1 MSNRFAHLRHILDEL
16 KPSERIVLFIW
27 IGLSVVLIFGLAAFG
42 IPYIST
48 FSYHSPLAV
57 FVLLLFAPLLLIMTE
72 KTPHEDEEIGLG
84 YNKIALLLVLETIGI
99 ILALFLP
106 LPWYLNPATFI
117 VTFLIPLYVTLFVLK
132 IPRGR
137 LGFTGL
143 QVRNVLGSLILTLA
157 YAMLV
162 FIAYGFTE
170 LVGGVEFF
178 QTQHFVDP
186 ILSLNNIPLAVLY
199 SIPVLLLLAA
209 IPEEFMFRTLIQ
221 TSLTEKHGPL
231 LGVLVSSLIFG
242 LFHIPVNYFTYLVF
256 TPIPAD
262 ALIFALLFSFVYQ
275 AQVGLIF
282 GIAWQRSR
290 SLVLP
295 ISLHLVHNMV
305 EMAPVFLS
313 LALGIV

>member
-1 MSNRFAHLRHILDEL
+1 MSNRFAHLSDLLDEL
-16 KPSERIVLFIW
+16 KPSERIALFIW
-27 IGLSVVLIFGLAAFG
+27 IGLSAVLIFGLAAVG

-48 FSYHSPLAV
+48 FSYHSPLAI

-72 KTPHEDEEIGLG
+72 KTPHEAEGMGLG
-84 YNKIALLLVLETIGI
+84 YDKIALLLVLEMIGI
-99 ILALFLP
+99 VLALFLP
-106 LPWYLNPATFI
+106 LPWYSNPATFI
-117 VTFLIPLYVTLFVLK
+117 VAFLIPLYVTLFVLK
-132 IPRGR
+132 IPKDR

-143 QVRNVLGSLILTLA
+143 DVRNVLGSLILTLA

-162 FIAYGFTE
+162 FIAYGFNE

-178 QTQHFVDP
+178 QTQHFVNP
-186 ILSLNNIPLAVLY
+186 ILSLSNIPLAVLY

-221 TSLTEKHGPL
+221 TNLSEKHGPL
-231 LGVLVSSLIFG
+231 LGILASSLIFG
-242 LFHIPVNYFTYLVF
+242 LFHIPVNYMTYLFFNPV
-256 TPIPAD
+256 PAD
-262 ALIFALLFSFVYQ
+262 ALIYALLFSFVYQ

-290 SLVLP
+290 SLILP
-295 ISLHLVHNMV
+295 VSLHLVHNMV

-313 LALGIV
+313 LALGFG

>member
-1 MSNRFAHLRHILDEL
+1 MDEL
-16 KPSERIVLFIW
+16 KPSERAVLFIW
-27 IGLSVVLIFGLAAFG
+27 IGLSVVLIFGLAAVG

-48 FSYHSPLAV
+48 FSHHSPLAV
-57 FVLLLFAPLLLIMTE
+57 FALLLFTPLLLIMTE
-72 KTPHEDEEIGLG
+72 KTPHDDQGMGLG
-84 YNKIALLLVLETIGI
+84 YDKIALLLVLEMIGI

-132 IPRGR
+132 IPRDR

-143 QVRNVLGSLILTLA
+143 EMRNVLGSLILTLA
-157 YAMLV
+157 YAMLI
-162 FIAYGFTE
+162 FIAYGFNE

-178 QTQHFVDP
+178 WTYHSVDP
-186 ILSLNNIPLAVLY
+186 VVSLSNIPFAVLY

-221 TSLTEKHGPL
+221 TNLTEKHGPL
-231 LGVLVSSLIFG
+231 LGVLASSLVFG
-242 LFHIPVNYFTYLVF
+242 VFHIPVNYLTYLVF
-256 TPIPAD
+256 TPVPAD
-262 ALIFALLFSFVYQ
+262 ALIFAILFSFVYQ

-295 ISLHLVHNMV
+295 VSLHLVHNMV
-305 EMAPVFLS
+305 EMAPVFLF
-313 LALGIV
+313 LALGFA

>member
-1 MSNRFAHLRHILDEL
+1 VSNRFAHLSDLMDEL
-16 KPSERIVLFIW
+16 RPSERAVLFIW
-27 IGLSVVLIFGLAAFG
+27 IGLSVVLIFGLAAIG

-48 FSYHSPLAV
+48 FSYHSPLTV

-72 KTPHEDEEIGLG
+72 KTPHEAEGMGLG
-84 YNKIALLLVLETIGI
+84 YDKIALLLVLEMVGI
-99 ILALFLP
+99 VLALSLP
-106 LPWYLNPATFI
+106 LPWYWNPATFI
-117 VTFLIPLYVTLFVLK
+117 VAFLIPLYVALFVLK
-132 IPRGR
+132 IPKDR

-143 QVRNVLGSLILTLA
+143 EVRNVLGSLILTLA

-162 FIAYGFTE
+162 FIAYGFNE

-186 ILSLNNIPLAVLY
+186 ILSLSNIPLAVLY
-199 SIPVLLLLAA
+199 SIPVLLLLSA

-221 TSLTEKHGPL
+221 TNLTEKHGPL
-231 LGVLVSSLIFG
+231 LGILASSLIFG
-242 LFHIPVNYFTYLVF
+242 LFHIPVNYMTYLFFNPV
-256 TPIPAD
+256 PAD
-262 ALIFALLFSFVYQ
+262 ALIYALLFSFVYQ

-290 SLVLP
+290 SLILP
-295 ISLHLVHNMV
+295 VSLHLVHNMV

-313 LALGIV
+313 LALGFG

>member
-1 MSNRFAHLRHILDEL
+1 MSNRFAHLSGLLDEL
-16 KPSERIVLFIW
+16 KPSERIALFIW
-27 IGLSVVLIFGLAAFG
+27 IGLSAVLIFGLAAVG

-72 KTPHEDEEIGLG
+72 KTPHEAEGMGLG
-84 YNKIALLLVLETIGI
+84 YDKIALLLVLEMVGI
-99 ILALFLP
+99 VLALFLP

-117 VTFLIPLYVTLFVLK
+117 VAFLIPLYVTLFVLK
-132 IPRGR
+132 IPKNR
-137 LGFTGL
+137 LGFTEL
-143 QVRNVLGSLILTLA
+143 KVRDVLGSLILTLA

-162 FIAYGFTE
+162 FIAYGFNE

-186 ILSLNNIPLAVLY
+186 ILSLSNIPLAVLY

-221 TSLTEKHGPL
+221 TNLSEKHGPL
-231 LGVLVSSLIFG
+231 LGILASSLIFG
-242 LFHIPVNYFTYLVF
+242 LFHIPVNYMTYLFFNPV
-256 TPIPAD
+256 PAD
-262 ALIFALLFSFVYQ
+262 ALIYALLFSFVYQ

-290 SLVLP
+290 SLILP
-295 ISLHLVHNMV
+295 VSLHLVHNMV

-313 LALGIV
+313 LALGFG

>member
-1 MSNRFAHLRHILDEL
+1 L
-16 KPSERIVLFIW
+16 KPSERIALFIW
-27 IGLSVVLIFGLAAFG
+27 IGLSAVLIFGLAAVG

-72 KTPHEDEEIGLG
+72 KTPHEAEGMGLG
-84 YNKIALLLVLETIGI
+84 YDKIALLLVLEMVGI
-99 ILALFLP
+99 VLALFLP

-117 VTFLIPLYVTLFVLK
+117 VAFLIPLYVTLFVLK
-132 IPRGR
+132 IPKNR
-137 LGFTGL
+137 LGFTEL
-143 QVRNVLGSLILTLA
+143 KVRDVLGSLILTLA

-162 FIAYGFTE
+162 FIAYGFNE

-186 ILSLNNIPLAVLY
+186 ILSLSNIPLAVLY

-221 TSLTEKHGPL
+221 TNLSEKHGPL
-231 LGVLVSSLIFG
+231 LGILASSLIFG
-242 LFHIPVNYFTYLVF
+242 LFHIPVNYMTYLFFNPV
-256 TPIPAD
+256 PAD
-262 ALIFALLFSFVYQ
+262 ALIYALLFSFVYQ

-290 SLVLP
+290 SLILP
-295 ISLHLVHNMV
+295 VSLHLVHNMV

-313 LALGIV
+313 LALGFG

>member
-1 MSNRFAHLRHILDEL
+1 MSNRFAPLRNLMGEL
-16 KPSERIVLFIW
+16 KPSERIALFIW
-27 IGLSVVLIFGLAAFG
+27 IGLSVVLILGLAAIG

-48 FSYHSPLAV
+48 FSYHSPLAI
-57 FVLLLFAPLLLIMTE
+57 FALLLFAPLLLIMTE
-72 KTPHEDEEIGLG
+72 KTPHEGEWMGLG
-84 YNKIALLLVLETIGI
+84 YDKIALFLVLETIGI

-106 LPWYLNPATFI
+106 LPWYSNPATFI
-117 VTFLIPLYVTLFVLK
+117 VAFLIPLCVVLFVLK
-132 IPRGR
+132 IPKDR

-143 QVRNVLGSLILTLA
+143 EVRNVLGSLILTLA

-162 FIAYGFTE
+162 FIAYGFNE

-178 QTQHFVDP
+178 QADHFVDP
-186 ILSLNNIPLAVLY
+186 ILSLSNIPLAVLY

-221 TSLTEKHGPL
+221 TNLTEKHGPL
-231 LGVLVSSLIFG
+231 LGILASSLIFG
-242 LFHIPVNYFTYLVF
+242 LFHIPVNYLAYLVF

-262 ALIFALLFSFVYQ
+262 ALMFAILFSFVYQ

-295 ISLHLVHNMV
+295 VSLHLVHNMV
-305 EMAPVFLS
+305 EMAPVFLIF
-313 LALGIV
+313 ALGIV

>member
-1 MSNRFAHLRHILDEL
+1 MSNRFAHLSDLMDEL
-16 KPSERIVLFIW
+16 KPFERAALFIW
-27 IGLSVVLIFGLAAFG
+27 IGLSVVLILGLAAVG

-48 FSYHSPLAV
+48 FSYHSPLAI

-72 KTPHEDEEIGLG
+72 RTPHEDEGMGLD
-84 YNKIALLLVLETIGI
+84 YDKIALLLVLEMIGI

-117 VTFLIPLYVTLFVLK
+117 VTFLIPLYVALFVLK
-132 IPRGR
+132 IPRNR
-137 LGFTGL
+137 LGFTEPKM
-143 QVRNVLGSLILTLA
+143 QDVLGSLILTLA

-162 FIAYGFTE
+162 FIAYGFNE

-178 QTQHFVDP
+178 RTYHFVDP
-186 ILSLNNIPLAVLY
+186 VLSLSNIPLAVLY

-221 TSLTEKHGPL
+221 TNLTEKHGPL
-231 LGVLVSSLIFG
+231 LGILASSLIFG
-242 LFHIPVNYFTYLVF
+242 LFHIPVNYLTYLVF
-256 TPIPAD
+256 TPVPVD
-262 ALIFALLFSFVYQ
+262 ALMFAILFSFVYQ

-295 ISLHLVHNMV
+295 VSLHLVHNMV
-305 EMAPVFLS
+305 EMAPVFLV
-313 LALGIV
+313 LALGVA

>member
-1 MSNRFAHLRHILDEL
+1 MSNRFAHLSGLLDEL
-16 KPSERIVLFIW
+16 KPSERIALFTW
-27 IGLSVVLIFGLAAFG
+27 IGLSAVLIFGLAAVG
-42 IPYIST
+42 ILYIST

-72 KTPHEDEEIGLG
+72 KTPHEAEGMGLG
-84 YNKIALLLVLETIGI
+84 YDKIALLLVLEMVGI
-99 ILALFLP
+99 VLALFLP

-117 VTFLIPLYVTLFVLK
+117 VAFLIPLYVTLFVLK
-132 IPRGR
+132 IPKNR
-137 LGFTGL
+137 LGFTEL
-143 QVRNVLGSLILTLA
+143 KVRDVLGSLILTLA

-162 FIAYGFTE
+162 FIAYGFNE

-186 ILSLNNIPLAVLY
+186 ILSLSNIPLAVLY

-221 TSLTEKHGPL
+221 TNLSEKHGPL
-231 LGVLVSSLIFG
+231 LGILASSLIFG
-242 LFHIPVNYFTYLVF
+242 LFHIPVNYMTYLFFNPV
-256 TPIPAD
+256 PAD
-262 ALIFALLFSFVYQ
+262 ALIYALLFSFVYQ

-290 SLVLP
+290 SLILP
-295 ISLHLVHNMV
+295 VSLHLVHNMV

-313 LALGIV
+313 LALGFG

>member
-1 MSNRFAHLRHILDEL
+1 MSNRFAHLSDLMDEL
-16 KPSERIVLFIW
+16 KPSERIALFIW
-27 IGLSVVLIFGLAAFG
+27 IGLSVVLILGLAAVG

-48 FSYHSPLAV
+48 FSYHSPLAI
-57 FVLLLFAPLLLIMTE
+57 FALLLFAPLLLIMTE
-72 KTPHEDEEIGLG
+72 KTPHEGEGMGLG
-84 YNKIALLLVLETIGI
+84 YDKIALLLVLEMIGI

-117 VTFLIPLYVTLFVLK
+117 VAFLIPLYVTLFILK
-132 IPRGR
+132 IPRNR

-143 QVRNVLGSLILTLA
+143 EVRNVLGSLILTLA
-157 YAMLV
+157 YAMLI
-162 FIAYGFTE
+162 FIAYGFNE

-178 QTQHFVDP
+178 QTYHFVDP
-186 ILSLNNIPLAVLY
+186 VLSLSNIPLAVLY

-221 TSLTEKHGPL
+221 TNLTEKHGPL
-231 LGVLVSSLIFG
+231 LGVLASSLIFG
-242 LFHIPVNYFTYLVF
+242 LFHIPVNYLTYLVF
-256 TPIPAD
+256 TPVPAD
-262 ALIFALLFSFVYQ
+262 ALMFAILFSFVYQ

-295 ISLHLVHNMV
+295 VSLHLVHNMV
-305 EMAPVFLS
+305 EMAPVFLF
-313 LALGIV
+313 LALGVA

>member
-1 MSNRFAHLRHILDEL
+1 MSNRFAHLSGLLDEL
-16 KPSERIVLFIW
+16 KPSERIALFIW
-27 IGLSVVLIFGLAAFG
+27 IGLSAVLIFGLAAVG
-42 IPYIST
+42 ILYIST

-72 KTPHEDEEIGLG
+72 KTPHEAEGMGLG
-84 YNKIALLLVLETIGI
+84 YDKIALLLVLEMVGI
-99 ILALFLP
+99 VLALFLP

-117 VTFLIPLYVTLFVLK
+117 VAFLIPLYVTLFVLK
-132 IPRGR
+132 IPKNR
-137 LGFTGL
+137 LGFTEL
-143 QVRNVLGSLILTLA
+143 KVRDVLGSLILTLA

-162 FIAYGFTE
+162 FIAYGFNE

-186 ILSLNNIPLAVLY
+186 ILSLSNIPLAVLY

-221 TSLTEKHGPL
+221 TNLSEKHGPL
-231 LGVLVSSLIFG
+231 LGILASSLIFG
-242 LFHIPVNYFTYLVF
+242 LFHIPVNYMTYLFFNPV
-256 TPIPAD
+256 PAD
-262 ALIFALLFSFVYQ
+262 ALIYALLFSFVYQ

-290 SLVLP
+290 SLILP
-295 ISLHLVHNMV
+295 VSLHLVHNMV

-313 LALGIV
+313 LALGFG

>member
-1 MSNRFAHLRHILDEL
+1 MSNRFAHLSDLLDEL
-16 KPSERIVLFIW
+16 KPSERIALFIW
-27 IGLSVVLIFGLAAFG
+27 IGLSAVLIIGLAAVG

-48 FSYHSPLAV
+48 FSYHSPLAI
-57 FVLLLFAPLLLIMTE
+57 FVLLLFVPLLLIMTE
-72 KTPHEDEEIGLG
+72 KTPHEAEGMGLG
-84 YNKIALLLVLETIGI
+84 YDKIALLLVLEMIGI
-99 ILALFLP
+99 VLALFLP
-106 LPWYLNPATFI
+106 LPWYSNPATFI
-117 VTFLIPLYVTLFVLK
+117 VAFLIPLYVTLFVLK
-132 IPRGR
+132 IPKDR

-143 QVRNVLGSLILTLA
+143 NVRNVLGSLILTLA

-162 FIAYGFTE
+162 FIAYGFNE

-186 ILSLNNIPLAVLY
+186 ILSLSNIPLAVLY

-221 TSLTEKHGPL
+221 TNLTEKHGPL
-231 LGVLVSSLIFG
+231 LGILASSLIFG
-242 LFHIPVNYFTYLVF
+242 LFHIPVNYMTYLFFNPV
-256 TPIPAD
+256 PAD
-262 ALIFALLFSFVYQ
+262 ALIYALLISFVYQ

-295 ISLHLVHNMV
+295 VSLHLVHNMV
-305 EMAPVFLS
+305 EMAPVFLI

>member
-1 MSNRFAHLRHILDEL
+1 MSNRFTHLRGLIDEL
-16 KPSERIVLFIW
+16 TPSERAALFIW
-27 IGLSVVLIFGLAAFG
+27 LGFSVVLIFGLTAIG
-42 IPYIST
+42 MPYIST

-57 FVLLLFAPLLLIMTE
+57 FVLLLFTPLLLIMTE
-72 KTPHEDEEIGLG
+72 KTPHEDEEMGLG
-84 YNKIALLLVLETIGI
+84 NDKIALLLVLETIGI

-117 VTFLIPLYVTLFVLK
+117 VTFLIPLYVVLFILK
-132 IPRGR
+132 IPRNR

-143 QVRNVLGSLILTLA
+143 DVQNVLGSLILTLA

-162 FIAYGFTE
+162 FIAYGFNE

-178 QTQHFVDP
+178 QTQYFVDP
-186 ILSLNNIPLAVLY
+186 ILSLSNIPLAVLY
-199 SIPVLLLLAA
+199 SIPALLLLAA

-221 TSLTEKHGPL
+221 TNLTEKHGPL

-242 LFHIPVNYFTYLVF
+242 LFHIPVNYMTYLIF

-262 ALIFALLFSFVYQ
+262 ALILAILISFVYQ
-275 AQVGLIF
+275 AQIGLIF

-295 ISLHLVHNMV
+295 VSLHLVHNMV
-305 EMAPVFLS
+305 EMAPVFLI

>member
-1 MSNRFAHLRHILDEL
+1 MDEM
-16 KPSERIVLFIW
+16 KPSERAALFTW
-27 IGLSVVLIFGLAAFG
+27 IGLSVVFIFGLAAFG

-48 FSYHSPLAV
+48 FSYHSPLAI
-57 FVLLLFAPLLLIMTE
+57 FALLLFAPLLLIMTE
-72 KTPHEDEEIGLG
+72 KKPHEGEGMGLG
-84 YNKIALLLVLETIGI
+84 HDKIALLLVLELVGI
-99 ILALFLP
+99 VLALFLP
-106 LPWYLNPATFI
+106 LPWYLNPAIFI
-117 VTFLIPLYVTLFVLK
+117 VTFLIPLYVALFILK
-132 IPRGR
+132 IPRDR

-143 QVRNVLGSLILTLA
+143 EVRNVLGSLILTLA

-178 QTQHFVDP
+178 QTEYFVDP
-186 ILSLNNIPLAVLY
+186 ILSLSKIPLAILY

-221 TSLTEKHGPL
+221 TNLTEKHGPL
-231 LGVLVSSLIFG
+231 LGILASSLIFG
-242 LFHIPVNYFTYLVF
+242 LFHIPVNYMTYLVF
-256 TPIPAD
+256 APVPAD
-262 ALIFALLFSFVYQ
+262 ALILAVLFSFVYQ
-275 AQVGLIF
+275 AQIGLIF

-295 ISLHLVHNMV
+295 VSLHLVHNMV
-305 EMAPVFLS
+305 EMAPVFLI

>member
-1 MSNRFAHLRHILDEL
+1 MSNRFAHLSDLLDEL
-16 KPSERIVLFIW
+16 KPSERIALFIW
-27 IGLSVVLIFGLAAFG
+27 IGLSAVLIFGLAAVG

-48 FSYHSPLAV
+48 FSYHSPLAI

-72 KTPHEDEEIGLG
+72 KTPHEAEGMGLG
-84 YNKIALLLVLETIGI
+84 YDKIALLLVLEMIGI
-99 ILALFLP
+99 VLALFLP
-106 LPWYLNPATFI
+106 LPWYSNPATFI
-117 VTFLIPLYVTLFVLK
+117 VAFLIPLYVTLFVLK
-132 IPRGR
+132 IPKDR

-143 QVRNVLGSLILTLA
+143 DVRNVLGSLILTLA

-162 FIAYGFTE
+162 FIAYGFNE

-178 QTQHFVDP
+178 QTQHFVNP
-186 ILSLNNIPLAVLY
+186 ILSLSNIPLAVLY

-221 TSLTEKHGPL
+221 TNLTEKHGPL
-231 LGVLVSSLIFG
+231 LGILASSLIFG
-242 LFHIPVNYFTYLVF
+242 LFHIPVNYMTYFFFNPV
-256 TPIPAD
+256 PAD
-262 ALIFALLFSFVYQ
+262 ALIYALLFSFVYQ

-295 ISLHLVHNMV
+295 VSLHLVHNMV
-305 EMAPVFLS
+305 EMAPIFLIF
-313 LALGIV
+313 ALGIV